1 MEENLTLQ
9 LKDIKPLLEIPDNSF
24 YYYWG
29 LIGLGAFLLLMGLVF
44 LVIFLLKRRKI
55 NLKKGYL
62 ESLKTLNWKVSK
74 DTAYKATYLTR
85 LLAEDDEALTVLF
98 NELEPI
104 LEQYKYKKEVG
115 EANEETKEKLNHY
128 VQVADERI

>member
-29 LIGLGAFLLLMGLVF
+29 LIGLGTFLLLMGLVF

-62 ESLKTLNWKVSK
+62 ETLQTLNWKVSK
-74 DTAYKATYLTR
+74 DTAYKATHLTR
-85 LLAEDDEALTVLF
+85 LLAQDDEELTNLF

-115 EANEETKEKLNHY
+115 EANEETKEKLEGFIE
-128 VQVADERI
+128 VAKMYS